1 MICWGKGVMQRKR
14 KGGGRRRKRKR
25 RKKRKRR
32 RKRRKNKCKLNN
44 SRPKSIKWH
53 QMWFLL
59 FYFSGFLTRL
69 PPTKTSP
76 PQSIS
81 LHHCF
86 TPRATIITSTSHFS
100 SLRTNEHKNDRLAK
114 IKISSQPTGNLR
126 AIAAHLS
133 TAGKINNNI
142 DSNLLFKCFYNM
154 CFVTAPT
161 LWKFSPPCTK
171 ILTFLCLH
179 LCLSILLWFWD
190 DILTK
195 TLAPLPR
202 EAQHVLEEES
212 SSYMQ
217 KT

>member
-1 MICWGKGVMQRKR
+1 MS
-14 KGGGRRRKRKR
+14 GRRGPRPSCPSGSVSALARRLENPTPLRKTTRKRKR

-32 RKRRKNKCKLNN
+32 RKKRKNKC
-44 SRPKSIKWH
+44 
-53 QMWFLL
+53 
-59 FYFSGFLTRL
+59 FLTRL
-69 PPTKTSP
+69 PPTKNSP

-100 SLRTNEHKNDRLAK
+100 SLRTNEKKNDRLAK

-161 LWKFSPPCTK
+161 L
-171 ILTFLCLH
+171 
-179 LCLSILLWFWD
+179 
-190 DILTK
+190 
-195 TLAPLPR
+195 
-202 EAQHVLEEES
+202 
-212 SSYMQ
+212 
-217 KT
+217 

>member
-1 MICWGKGVMQRKR
+1 
-14 KGGGRRRKRKR
+14 
-25 RKKRKRR
+25 
-32 RKRRKNKCKLNN
+32 
-44 SRPKSIKWH
+44 
-53 QMWFLL
+53 MWFLL

-76 PQSIS
+76 PQSIF

-100 SLRTNEHKNDRLAK
+100 SLRTNEKNDRLAK

-126 AIAAHLS
+126 AIAARLS

-161 LWKFSPPCTK
+161 LWKFSPPCTE

-179 LCLSILLWFWD
+179 LCFSILLWFWD

-195 TLAPLPR
+195 KLAPLPR
-202 EAQHVLEEES
+202 EAQHFLEEES
-212 SSYMQ
+212 SSFMQ
-217 KT
+217 KHNE

>member
-1 MICWGKGVMQRKR
+1 MGSGRRGPRPSCPSGSVSALARRLESPTPLRTTTREVPMSQLRWKR
-14 KGGGRRRKRKR
+14 KKRKRKR
-25 RKKRKRR
+25 RKKRK
-32 RKRRKNKCKLNN
+32 NKC
-44 SRPKSIKWH
+44 
-53 QMWFLL
+53 
-59 FYFSGFLTRL
+59 FLTRL

-100 SLRTNEHKNDRLAK
+100 SLRKTNEKNDRLAK

-142 DSNLLFKCFYNM
+142 DSDLLFKCLYNM

-161 LWKFSPPCTK
+161 L
-171 ILTFLCLH
+171 
-179 LCLSILLWFWD
+179 
-190 DILTK
+190 
-195 TLAPLPR
+195 
-202 EAQHVLEEES
+202 
-212 SSYMQ
+212 
-217 KT
+217 